1 MAPEHIKK
9 WLWDARNAVIS
20 TLGYPTIWWPQSNGE
35 ASALAA
41 AFFLTA
47 TRALVGGPNQNLS
60 VSAAWKS
67 NPGRWKV
74 VEALWG
80 TDDMALSP
88 HEVLLDFSV
97 HNWKRKVFLITGESE
112 VAPLHGVGDSVT
124 TDDDYSWDFF
134 KLLAVQSPIR
144 LFFARVGTE
153 DRRVTVAKR
162 IADLERSLTALVNKW
177 YSGQLLR
184 PDDEL
189 GVVILSSS
197 KEAAHASRILYLVEG
212 KLTGTGFAGEEF
224 PPLWKGKLKGAR

>member
-9 WLWDARNAVIS
+9 WLWERAERRHLHTRLPHDLVASVERRGVGTRGGLLPDGNARTGWGAEPEPV
-20 TLGYPTIWWPQSNGE
+20 
-35 ASALAA
+35 
-41 AFFLTA
+41 
-47 TRALVGGPNQNLS
+47 

-112 VAPLHGVGDSVT
+112 VAPLHGVGDPVT
-124 TDDDYSWDFF
+124 TDDDYSWTF

-212 KLTGTGFAGEEF
+212 KLTGTGFAGEDF
-224 PPLWKGKLKGAR
+224 HLSGRAS